1 MSDRIESGDSAHTE
15 ARESWAARTTGGRR
29 SAIDEIL
36 ATREPSE
43 SSSAVSRYGEGDGK
57 RRQKERDDVR
67 ETYLAMDIRLKSGE
81 YRGLF
86 YFDLA
91 GGPRLDP
98 HHTTLTVPFRTEKLV
113 IRGFR
118 LLEVY
123 RAILHHSVDILE
135 ETPHSEFDASGDEP
149 VISSIEVVEQGE
161 EQ

>member
-1 MSDRIESGDSAHTE
+1 MSRSWTERSGGST
-15 ARESWAARTTGGRR
+15 RQ

-36 ATREPSE
+36 ATREPPENST
-43 SSSAVSRYGEGDGK
+43 AVSRYGEGDGK
-57 RRQKERDDVR
+57 RRQREREEIR
-67 ETYLAMDIRLKSGE
+67 ESYLAMDIRLKSGE

-91 GGPRLDP
+91 GGPHLDA

-118 LLEVY
+118 LLDVY
-123 RAILHHSVDILE
+123 RSILHHSVDILE
-135 ETPHSEFDASGDEP
+135 ETPHADFDASGDQP
-149 VISSIEVVEQGE
+149 VISSIEIVKNEE